1 MAISRNIGIQSYWD
15 LKDLYKSINND
26 NIENYIDYV
35 YKIKNDLKNLKRYLD
50 SHYNATM
57 VREYPMFETM
67 YYKLL
72 YYSELWA
79 SSDWIKMTIDE
90 FNNKNSRLNSYE
102 ISIRNVNKF
111 VESLLSGNNPIK
123 YKNEIARIISGK
135 MAAKTLNDFYRS
147 IKVRTDDF
155 SRINEGFYN
164 PFDDDLLDNDI
175 VIDQPKNITPEDTKL
190 IKKIKL
196 YNNKSKVGGIQFKDN
211 KVYASKTFY
220 MDDIIETAPVRIL
233 DDADLYASNVRKLTF
248 PIDLSKRI
256 FGIPFGIG
264 SIARSEIETGIPG
277 NIDYEYDPDKSNEII
292 IYAIK
297 KINKGDELIFVND
310 NKMEVEKSFRN
321 NYVHPDEI
329 LNISSKVVKI

>member
-1 MAISRNIGIQSYWD
+1 MAILYSVAMQSYSN
-15 LKDLYKSINND
+15 LTNLYKVIND
-26 NIENYIDYV
+26 SNIEEYIDCV
-35 YKIKNDLKNLKRYLD
+35 YEIKNDLKNLKKYIE
-50 SHYNATM
+50 SHYNS
-57 VREYPMFETM
+57 VIVQNYNKFESM

-79 SSDWIKMTIDE
+79 SVDWIKMTLDE
-90 FNNKNSRLNSYE
+90 FNNKNSRLDSYE
-102 ISIRNVNKF
+102 IPIRHVNKF

-135 MAAKTLNDFYRS
+135 MAAKTLNDFYKS
-147 IKVRTDDF
+147 VKVRTDNF
-155 SRINEGFYN
+155 SMINEGFYN

-310 NKMEVEKSFRN
+310 NKMEIEKSFRN
-321 NYVHPDEI
+321 NYVHPNEI

>member
-1 MAISRNIGIQSYWD
+1 MAILYSVAMQSYSN
-15 LKDLYKSINND
+15 LTNLYKAIND
-26 NIENYIDYV
+26 SNIEEYIDCV
-35 YKIKNDLKNLKRYLD
+35 YEIKNDLKNLKKYIE
-50 SHYNATM
+50 SHYNS
-57 VREYPMFETM
+57 VIVQNYNKFESM

-79 SSDWIKMTIDE
+79 SVDWIKMTLDE
-90 FNNKNSRLNSYE
+90 FNNKNSRLDSYE
-102 ISIRNVNKF
+102 IPIRHVNKF

-135 MAAKTLNDFYRS
+135 MAAKTLNDFYKS
-147 IKVRTDDF
+147 MKVRTDNF
-155 SRINEGFYN
+155 SMINEGFYN

-175 VIDQPKNITPEDTKL
+175 VIEQPKNNTPEDTKL

-211 KVYASKTFY
+211 KVYASKIFY

-277 NIDYEYDPDKSNEII
+277 NIDYEYDPDKSNEIV

-310 NKMEVEKSFRN
+310 NKMEIEKSFRN
-321 NYVHPDEI
+321 NYVHPNEI

>member
-1 MAISRNIGIQSYWD
+1 MAILYSVAMQSYSN
-15 LKDLYKSINND
+15 LTNLYKVIND
-26 NIENYIDYV
+26 SNIEEYIDCV
-35 YKIKNDLKNLKRYLD
+35 YEIKNDLKNLKKYIE
-50 SHYNATM
+50 SHYNS
-57 VREYPMFETM
+57 VIVQNYNKFESM

-79 SSDWIKMTIDE
+79 SVDWMKMTLDE
-90 FNNKNSRLNSYE
+90 FNNKNSRLDSYE
-102 ISIRNVNKF
+102 IPIRNVNKF

-135 MAAKTLNDFYRS
+135 MAAKTLNDFYKS
-147 IKVRTDDF
+147 MKVRTDNF
-155 SRINEGFYN
+155 SMINEGFYN

-277 NIDYEYDPDKSNEII
+277 NIDYEYDPDKSNEIV

-310 NKMEVEKSFRN
+310 NKMEIEKSFRN

>member
-1 MAISRNIGIQSYWD
+1 MAIAYSQGIDSYRNLKFLYDNITDKNIEYYLDSVYKIDIDLKILNKFIQSYTGSMID
-15 LKDLYKSINND
+15 RMQKDYNNF
-26 NIENYIDYV
+26 V
-35 YKIKNDLKNLKRYLD
+35 AL
-50 SHYNATM
+50 
-57 VREYPMFETM
+57 

-79 SSDWIKMTIDE
+79 SVDWIKMTLDE
-90 FNNKNSRLNSYE
+90 FNNKNSRLDSYE
-102 ISIRNVNKF
+102 IPIRHVNKF

-135 MAAKTLNDFYRS
+135 MAAKTLNDFYKS
-147 IKVRTDDF
+147 VKVRTDNF
-155 SRINEGFYN
+155 SMINEGFYN

-175 VIDQPKNITPEDTKL
+175 VIDQPKNITPDDTKL

-264 SIARSEIETGIPG
+264 SIARS
-277 NIDYEYDPDKSNEII
+277 
-292 IYAIK
+292 
-297 KINKGDELIFVND
+297 
-310 NKMEVEKSFRN
+310 
-321 NYVHPDEI
+321 
-329 LNISSKVVKI
+329 